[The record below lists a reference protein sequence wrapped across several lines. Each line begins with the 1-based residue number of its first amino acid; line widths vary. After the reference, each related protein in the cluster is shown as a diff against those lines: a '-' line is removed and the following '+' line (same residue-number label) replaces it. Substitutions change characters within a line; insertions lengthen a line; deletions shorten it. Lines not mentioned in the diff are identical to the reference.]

1 MILNRD
7 IFQNDPTT
15 SRLLNDGVAAVK
27 DATTTQEWE
36 TLRYELTH
44 FVCEGQ
50 YKDGVVRIL
59 ESYIANV
66 TSASQP
72 AAWISGFYGSGKS
85 HLLKMLRHL
94 WVNTAFP
101 ETGDTARGLA
111 HLPAEVKELLKELD
125 TLGTRFG
132 GLHAAA
138 GALPAG
144 GGQNARL
151 AVLGVVFR
159 SNGLPESLPQAR
171 FCLWLRKNG
180 LYELVK
186 GHIESQ
192 GQGFLQ
198 ELNDL
203 YVSPL
208 IAKALLHADPHF
220 APGET
225 QAREALRAQFPRQ
238 DTITDAQFIALTRD
252 VLEVSGKIP
261 CTLLVL
267 DEVQL
272 YVGDSA
278 QRSIDVQMVA
288 EALCKQMESR
298 IMLVGAGQTA
308 LAGDDPLLQ
317 RLRDRFRI
325 SIELS
330 DSDVETVTRRVVLA
344 KKADKRKI
352 IEETLDAYAGEV
364 DRHLAATKIGPRAED
379 RKFRVDD
386 YPLLPVRRRFWEK
399 VLRSL
404 DVQGTTAQ
412 LRTQLKIVHDSVKL
426 LADKPVGTVLSAD
439 VMYDQLQTDLLQSRV
454 LVPEIDQMI
463 RNLRDGTDE
472 GDLASKLCG
481 LIFLIRKLSREKPAD
496 IGVRATAEML
506 ADLMVEDLGSDGARL
521 RKEIPGLLDTLVADS
536 KLIKV
541 DDEYS
546 LTTRESSEWENE
558 FRRRASALTADMAT
572 INNRRAAYLNAEC
585 TRTLG
590 SVVLV
595 HGASKTRR
603 KLAIHYGS
611 DAPKPEGAEVSLW
624 IRDGWGDSEKNVVT
638 DAQKSGTDS
647 PLIFVHIPKAGADD
661 LRKAI
666 VDHEAAKQTLEMKG
680 VPTTDPGNEARTA
693 MLTRLS
699 TAENNRARIVS
710 ELINTAKVFKGG
722 GTEVLNI
729 DLLEKVKSAALDSL
743 DRLFPDFKE
752 ADDSRWPTVI
762 NRAKNK
768 DGNAF
773 QAVDHQ
779 ESPEKHPV
787 SIRLLAFIGA
797 GRKGKE
803 IRDKFEEAPCG
814 WPRDAIDGALM
825 VLHATGH
832 VRAVHKGT
840 VLGPGQLDQAKIP
853 VTDFRTETV
862 AIDVK
867 GRIKL
872 RKLFQEAGL
881 ACNPDEETIVAER
894 FIDTMDKA
902 AAKAGG
908 DPPLPTAPKTVLLDA
923 IRGLAGNELLAGI
936 LKEHDELKK
945 LLDEWRSRGELADK
959 RKPAWSTLV
968 KLLEHANSIPEA
980 AELQKEADAIRD
992 ERRLLEE
999 TDPTTPIHAKLVSLL
1014 RASLKKAHAATVQMF
1029 QREMNALEQ
1038 NPNWKAVSP
1047 ADQKRLLS
1055 EASLTLPKD
1064 LNVGDDAA
1072 LLSELSQ
1079 RSLAVWAATADALPE
1094 RFRQVA
1100 LAAAQLL
1107 EPRSQSVKL
1116 TSSTLKTPDDVKQWL
1131 TKTEKDLLERLKNG
1145 PIVIG

>member
-7 IFQNDPTT
+7 LFQYDPTK
-15 SRLLNDGVAAVK
+15 SKLLNDGVAAVK
-27 DATTTQEWE
+27 DATTMQEWE

-50 YKDGVVRIL
+50 YKDGIVRIL

-66 TSASQP
+66 NSASQP

-144 GGQNARL
+144 GGQNVRL
-151 AVLGVVFR
+151 AVLGVAFR
-159 SNGLPESLPQAR
+159 SSGLPESLPQAR
-171 FCLWLRKNG
+171 FCLWLKKNG
-180 LYELVK
+180 LFEQVK
-186 GHIESQ
+186 KRIESG
-192 GQGFLQ
+192 GQEFLQ

-208 IAKALLHADPHF
+208 IAKAILAADPDF
-220 APGET
+220 APNEK
-225 QAREALRAQFPRQ
+225 QAREALRSQFPRQ
-238 DTITDAQFIALTRD
+238 DTVTDAEFIALMRE
-252 VLEVSGKIP
+252 VLEANKKTP

-272 YVGDSA
+272 YIGDSA
-278 QRSIDVQMVA
+278 QRSIDVQMVS
-288 EALCKQMESR
+288 EALCKQLESR
-298 IMLVGAGQTA
+298 VMLVGAGQTA

-317 RLRDRFRI
+317 RLRDRFKI
-325 SIELS
+325 HIELS

-352 IEETLDAYAGEV
+352 IEEVLDANAGEV
-364 DRHLAATKIGPRAED
+364 DRHLASTKIGPRTED
-379 RKFRVDD
+379 RKIRVDD
-386 YPLLPVRRRFWEK
+386 YPLLPVRRRFWER

-412 LRTQLKIVHDSVKL
+412 LRTQLKIVHDSIKL
-426 LADKPVGTVLSAD
+426 LADKPVGTVLPAD

-454 LVPEIDQMI
+454 LLPEVDQMI
-463 RNLRDGTDE
+463 RNLRDDSDE
-472 GDLASKLCG
+472 GDLKSRICG

-496 IGVRATAEML
+496 IGVRATAGML
-506 ADLMVEDLGSDGARL
+506 ADLMVEDLGNDGARL
-521 RKEIPGLLDTLVADS
+521 RKEIPQLLDELVADS

-546 LTTRESSEWENE
+546 LQTRESSEWENE
-558 FRRRASALTADMAT
+558 FRRRTSALSADMAT
-572 INNRRAAYLNAEC
+572 INNKRAALLNTEC
-585 TRTLG
+585 IKALG

-595 HGASKTRR
+595 HGASKTKR
-603 KLAIHYGS
+603 KLSIHYGS
-611 DAPKPEGAEVSLW
+611 DAPKSDGAEVPVW
-624 IRDGWGDSEKNVVT
+624 IRDGWGDSEKNVVA

-647 PLIFVHIPKAGADD
+647 PMVFIHIPKASAEE

-666 VDHEAAKQTLEMKG
+666 IDHEAAKQTLEMKG
-680 VPTTDPGNEARTA
+680 VPTSDTGNEARTA
-693 MLTRLS
+693 MQTRLS

-710 ELINTAKVFKGG
+710 DLINTAKVFKGG
-722 GTEVLNI
+722 GTEGMNI

-768 DGNAF
+768 DGNAL
-773 QAVDHQ
+773 QAVDHKDN
-779 ESPEKHPV
+779 PDKHPV
-787 SIRLLAFIGA
+787 SMRLLTFIGA
-797 GRKGKE
+797 GKKGKE
-803 IRDKFEEAPCG
+803 IRDRFEEAPCG
-814 WPRDAIDGALM
+814 WPRDAIDGALIT
-825 VLHATGH
+825 LHAVGH

-840 VLGPGQLDQAKIP
+840 VLALGQLDQAKIP

-867 GRIKL
+867 SKIKL

-881 ACNPDEETIVAER
+881 TCNPDEETIVAER
-894 FIDTMDKA
+894 FIDTMDKL

-908 DPPLPTAPKTVLLDA
+908 EPPLPAAPKTVVLDA
-923 IRGLAGNELLAGI
+923 IRALAGNELLAGT

-945 LLDEWRSRGELADK
+945 LLDEWRTRNELADK
-959 RKPAWSTLV
+959 RKPAWSMLL
-968 KLLEHANSIPEA
+968 KLLEHASALPET

-999 TDPTTPIHAKLVSLL
+999 TDPMPPIHARLVSLL
-1014 RASLKKAHAATVQMF
+1014 RAALKKAHAATTQVF
-1029 QREMNALEQ
+1029 QTEMTALERNQ
-1038 NPNWKAVSP
+1038 NWKSITAT
-1047 ADQKRLLS
+1047 DQKRLLE
-1055 EASLTLPKD
+1055 EASLNAPKD
-1064 LNVGDDAA
+1064 LNVGDDVT
-1072 LLSELSQ
+1072 LLAELSQ
-1079 RSLAVWAATADALPE
+1079 RPLPVWAERADALPQ
-1094 RFRQVA
+1094 RFRHVA

-1107 EPRSQSVKL
+1107 EPKTQSVKL
-1116 TSSTLKTPDDVKQWL
+1116 TSSTLKTPDDVKEWL

-1145 PIVIG
+1145 PIVIN